1 MELIITYLL
10 ATMFTMAVH
19 MTKVIAFLFIDGAPE
34 TLANGIDG
42 F

>member
-19 MTKVIAFLFIDGAPE
+19 MTKVIAFLFIGRGAGN
-34 TLANGIDG
+34 LGKWY
-42 F
+42 